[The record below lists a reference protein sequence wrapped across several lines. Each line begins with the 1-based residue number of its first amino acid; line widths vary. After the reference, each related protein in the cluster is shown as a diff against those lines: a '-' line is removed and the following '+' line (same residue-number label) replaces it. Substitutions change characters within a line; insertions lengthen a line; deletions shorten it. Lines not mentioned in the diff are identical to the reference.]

1 MYLRIKS
8 KELSSSSKK
17 IHQYVQYMTMAC
29 RWLIRPRKARVHLVQ
44 DIVLG
49 SLVRRQ
55 KVEVLVLHEEL
66 SFLRPRVNNK
76 SYRLIIHPANI
87 QVQLSRKTYRSWTV
101 YETQAKTITRV
112 NSLST
117 PPRKTTALILAK
129 TRLTLSDISLV
140 SRSGWKET

>member
-1 MYLRIKS
+1 MYLQIKS
-8 KELSSSSKK
+8 KELSWSLKK

-49 SLVRRQ
+49 SLVRRRR
-55 KVEVLVLHEEL
+55 VEVLVRHEEL

-87 QVQLSRKTYRSWTV
+87 QVLLSRKTYRSWTV
-101 YETQAKTITRV
+101 YETQVKTITRV

-117 PPRKTTALILAK
+117 PRRKTTALILAK
-129 TRLTLSDISLV
+129 TRPILSGISLV
-140 SRSGWKET
+140 SRSGWRET

>member
-8 KELSSSSKK
+8 KELSWSSKK

-29 RWLIRPRKARVHLVQ
+29 QWLIRPRKARVHSVQ

-49 SLVRRQ
+49 SLVRRRR
-55 KVEVLVLHEEL
+55 VEVLVRHEEL

-76 SYRLIIHPANI
+76 SYRLIIHPTNI
-87 QVQLSRKTYRSWTV
+87 QVQLSRKICRSWTV
-101 YETQAKTITRV
+101 YETQVKTITRG

-129 TRLTLSDISLV
+129 TRPTLSGISLE